1 MKLAVF
7 DLDHTLVAM
16 DTNEAWLMWLAANS
30 GLKVE
35 PFYADMVRF
44 AREYDEGRLDI
55 DEFMAYQLGIL
66 AKFRRPFLEKV
77 RESFIRDWMSQVLP
91 EKSLAL
97 VKAHKAAGDVT
108 VLSTATYTFVSSPV
122 GELFGVDHNIACVA
136 ATDEKGEFTGRL
148 VDGPSYGPAKVARL
162 EAFLATPAARGLAA
176 RDVVFYS
183 DSAVDL
189 PMFHW
194 TEAAGGVCVAVNPSP
209 ELEKEASRRG
219 WRILI
224 NYDKTDEARAR
235 MPAAGRTLFPEI
247 FHV

>member
-16 DTNEAWLMWLAANS
+16 DTNEAWLMWLAAHS

-55 DEFMAYQLGIL
+55 HEFMDYQLGLL
-66 AKFRRPFLEKV
+66 AKFRRPFLERV
-77 RESFIRDWMSQVLP
+77 RASFITDWMAHVLP
-91 EKSLAL
+91 EKSVAL

-136 ATDEKGEFTGRL
+136 EVDAKGEFTGKL
-148 VDGPSYGPAKVARL
+148 VDGPSFGPAKVARL
-162 EAFLATPAARGLAA
+162 EAFLATPAARGLTG

-189 PMFHW
+189 PMFQW

-209 ELEKEASRRG
+209 QLEKEASRRG
-219 WRILI
+219 WSII
-224 NYDKTDEARAR
+224 TNYDKADEMRAM
-235 MPAAGRTLFPEI
+235 MPEAGRKLFPEI